1 MAESERVPVERKR
14 RRPTSSGVVLSA
26 DLIVDA
32 ACELIDAQG
41 AQAFTV
47 RKLGAA
53 LGADPSAVYRYFR
66 NTEDLLLALADRLI
80 GESMTGFTPTGD
92 WAADLRDFG
101 LRAYRSA
108 LRHPQIAVFSTVRVT
123 GGPMSSTRS
132 TRVSVCCSGPGSTRP
147 PPSATT
153 THSSTPLSAMR
164 PWTPASCGW
173 LPPSARR
180 TSRPG
185 RRGTPTCPRTSSPAC
200 TACASTFRSWGL
212 GRRPRARSA
221 HRGPAAGGRAAGG
234 VTGANQAFRPPGC
247 KYEACPLHGGRSC
260 ADDGN

>member
-1 MAESERVPVERKR
+1 MVESERVPVERKR

-80 GESMTGFTPTGD
+80 GESMAGFAPSGD

-123 GGPMSSTRS
+123 GRPMSSTRS
-132 TRVSVCCSGPGSTRP
+132 TRASVCCSRPGSTRP
-147 PPSATT
+147 VPSATT
-153 THSSTPLSAMR
+153 THSSTPSWATR
-164 PWTPASCGW
+164 HWTPAYCGW
-173 LPPSARR
+173 LPLSAWR

-185 RRGTPTCPRTSSPAC
+185 GTGTPVCPRRSSPAC
-200 TACASTFRSWGL
+200 TASGTTFRSW
-212 GRRPRARSA
+212 RARRSSPRSICSLRPCGERPGSWR
-221 HRGPAAGGRAAGG
+221 RGDG
-234 VTGANQAFRPPGC
+234 VTGRRSNGGDPGISFT
-247 KYEACPLHGGRSC
+247 RVQT
-260 ADDGN
+260 